1 MENGTYLNLDGEF
14 VPIVATTGY
23 WVAIEPA
30 LPSQVVSGQYLGVWT
45 DEKDGKEYY
54 DRSVFIADLDD
65 ALAVAK
71 QHDQIAIWD
80 NAKRCEVYVDYS
92 V

>member
-1 MENGTYLNLDGEF
+1 MENGTYLKLSTGEF
-14 VPIVATTGY
+14 TPITATTGY
-23 WVAIEPA
+23 WVAIKPKMPHDIFE
-30 LPSQVVSGQYLGVWT
+30 GQYLGVWT

-54 DRSVFIADLDD
+54 DRSVFISDLDD

-80 NAKRCEVYVDYS
+80 NANRCEIYVDYS
-92 V
+92 

>member
-1 MENGTYLNLDGEF
+1 MNYLREHLSFDQ
-14 VPIVATTGY
+14 AR
-23 WVAIEPA
+23 
-30 LPSQVVSGQYLGVWT
+30 VVLER

-54 DRSVFIADLDD
+54 DRSVFISDLDD

-80 NAKRCEVYVDYS
+80 NANRCEVYVDYS

>member
-14 VPIVATTGY
+14 VKVNATTGY
-23 WVAIEPA
+23 WVALYPA
-30 LPSQVVSGQYLGVWT
+30 LPSQTVTGQYVGVWT

-54 DRSVFIADLDD
+54 DRSVFIADLEY
-65 ALAVAK
+65 ALEVAK

-80 NAKRCEVYVDYS
+80 NANQTEIYVDYR
-92 V
+92 